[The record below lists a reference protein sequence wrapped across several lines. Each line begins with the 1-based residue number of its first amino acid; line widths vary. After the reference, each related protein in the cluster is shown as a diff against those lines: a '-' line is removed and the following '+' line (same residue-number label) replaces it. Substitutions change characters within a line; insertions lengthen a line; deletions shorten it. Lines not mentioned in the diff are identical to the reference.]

1 MITAFIP
8 ILLAGLGP
16 QPVPLGN
23 VGWAIYDP
31 PLPHESAWL
40 GTSSSLMYADSDNAT
55 TIVGP
60 GVSGLLGT
68 KGFGFNVAPNV
79 YSVIVDITGEASD
92 ENGFILVGMR
102 DAFGPL
108 TETRLYF
115 VPEGGGNITIEF
127 NQVVESSD
135 INSSDFGAWVRAFG
149 YTEQP
154 TSIKLD
160 RLSVRVGVQPQ

>member
-1 MITAFIP
+1 MITALLP
-8 ILLAGLGP
+8 IVLAGLGP

-23 VGWAIYDP
+23 VGWTIYDP
-31 PLPHESAWL
+31 PQPHESAWL
-40 GTSSSLMYADSDNAT
+40 GTSSSLMYSDDDNAT

-60 GVSGLLGT
+60 GVSSRLIT
-68 KGFGFNVAPNV
+68 KGYGFSVAPNV
-79 YSVIVDITGEASD
+79 YNVIVDITGECSD
-92 ENGFILVGMR
+92 DTGFVEVGIR
-102 DAFGPL
+102 NAFGPL

-149 YTEQP
+149 YTEEP
-154 TSIKLD
+154 TSIKLN